1 MEHQG
6 RESQNADSP
15 ASQDGAEVRGE
26 HGDTDIA
33 ASGGDST
40 PASMRRE
47 PTILTMQDLID
58 LPGQILPE
66 ETYIHLRNACREASL
81 AAFTLW
87 RSVDKA
93 RKGNGTKVRTH
104 IDIE

>member
-1 MEHQG
+1 MDQEG
-6 RESQNADSP
+6 TDSQNADSP
-15 ASQDGAEVRGE
+15 TSQDEAEVRDGQ
-26 HGDTDIA
+26 GDT
-33 ASGGDST
+33 ASGEGVST
-40 PASMRRE
+40 PTWRRRE

-58 LPGQILPE
+58 LPRQILPE

-87 RSVDKA
+87 RSIDKA

>member
-1 MEHQG
+1 MEQEG
-6 RESQNADSP
+6 TDSQNTDLP
-15 ASQDGAEVRGE
+15 AAQDEAEVHGG
-26 HGDTDIA
+26 HGDT
-33 ASGGDST
+33 ASGEGFTTPTST
-40 PASMRRE
+40 RRE

-58 LPGQILPE
+58 LPRQILPE

-93 RKGNGTKVRTH
+93 RKGNATKVRTH